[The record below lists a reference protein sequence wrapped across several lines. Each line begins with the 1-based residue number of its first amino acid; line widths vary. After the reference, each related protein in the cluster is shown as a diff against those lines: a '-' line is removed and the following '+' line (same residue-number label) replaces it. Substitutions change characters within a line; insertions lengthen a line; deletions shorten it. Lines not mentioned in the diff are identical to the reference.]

1 VTRQW
6 FRYAINRF
14 EQPVDGCSMKSV
26 LDSFDAAGQDLSS
39 LPKAIV
45 QTDAFL
51 YRRPID
57 APAQVMP

>member
-6 FRYAINRF
+6 FRFAINRF
-14 EQPVDGCSMKSV
+14 EQPLDGCSMKSV
-26 LDSFDAAGQDLSS
+26 MDSFDAAGQDLKS
-39 LPKAIV
+39 LPQAIV

-57 APAQVMP
+57 AQVMP